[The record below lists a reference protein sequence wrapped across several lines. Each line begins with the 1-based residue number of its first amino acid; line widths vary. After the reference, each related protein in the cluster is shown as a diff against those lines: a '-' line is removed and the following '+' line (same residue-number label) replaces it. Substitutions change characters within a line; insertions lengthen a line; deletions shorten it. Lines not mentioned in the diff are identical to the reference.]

1 MEAQKWSEEQREG
14 KYEDKFKL
22 VLYRMILIMV
32 ISYNLYLLLSSI
44 FFFLDFVKQELKI
57 KD

>member
-32 ISYNLYLLLSSI
+32 ISYNHLLLSSI
-44 FFFLDFVKQELKI
+44 FFFLDFVKQKFKI